1 MHSEI
6 SEALDLSLDVGVTG
20 EGDLPSCFA
29 VTSLLTASVAAIGSA
44 ASTLIQ
50 ALGLRVSRPTVT
62 VDRRLSSLWAARS
75 IYPIGWELPPVWDS
89 LAGDYRTRDGW
100 IKLHTNLPH
109 HRRVVLDVLGCSPAR
124 DAVAR
129 AVREWDGDT
138 LEGAVIDGGG
148 VAAMMRSASEWA
160 VHPQGQAVRS
170 EPLIHWG
177 QEDNGPQRMWSPT
190 RQRPL
195 GGLRVLDLTRVI
207 AGPVATRMLA
217 GFGATVLRI
226 DPPDW
231 SEPNVV
237 PEVTLGK
244 RCAHLKLDEREGF
257 DTLTALLARADV
269 LVHGYRPGALD
280 ALGLDRDARRAL
292 NRGLIEVALDAYGW
306 TGPWAARRGFDSLVQ
321 MSCGIAHAGMEWAGR
336 TEPVPLP
343 VQALDHSTGYL
354 MAAAVLRGLLA
365 GVRGDGART
374 ARLSLA
380 RTAALLSSQRADAPT
395 AMKHEVGPSDF
406 MEHVE
411 QTPWGDSYRLRPPLS
426 IDGTTVRW
434 ESPAV
439 ELGSSMATFP

>member
-29 VTSLLTASVAAIGSA
+29 VTSFLTASVAAVGSA

-50 ALGLRVSRPTVT
+50 ALGLTVSRPTVT
-62 VDRRLSSLWAARS
+62 VDRRLASLWAARS

-109 HRRVVLDVLGCSPAR
+109 HRRVLLDVLGCSPAR

-129 AVREWDGDT
+129 AVREWDGDM
-138 LEGAVIDGGG
+138 LESAVIDGGG

-170 EPLIHWG
+170 EPLIHWR
-177 QEDNGPQRMWSPT
+177 QEGKGPQRMWSPT

-226 DPPDW
+226 DPPAW

-257 DTLTALLARADV
+257 ETLTALLEQTDV

-280 ALGLDRDARRAL
+280 GLGLDRYARRSL
-292 NRGLIEVALDAYGW
+292 NRSLIEVALDAYGW

-321 MSCGIAHAGMEWAGR
+321 MSCGIADAGMEWAGR

-343 VQALDHSTGYL
+343 VQALDHATGYL
-354 MAAAVLRGLLA
+354 MAAAVLRGLIA
-365 GVRGDGART
+365 GVRGDGVRT

-380 RTAALLSSQRADAPT
+380 RTGALLSSHRTDAPT
-395 AMKHEVGPSDF
+395 AMGHEVGPSDF

-434 ESPAV
+434 ELPAG
-439 ELGSSMATFP
+439 ELGSSRPTFP